1 MEKQEIKYYS
11 NMKMYNR
18 KMQRL
23 AIFAR
28 RIDDNLEVFILRCSK
43 KDNFN
48 RALARQAYNL
58 YIAMQSSPIVSK
70 KSAIVSLIGFN
81 PELIIVPLMQDG
93 PQYSFNMYCKNNFY
107 KRMPVIRNFVEET
120 LFDGMGNRVTTKSF
134 NKTLF
139 NQSPTLNKIFYR
151 KKL

>member
-93 PQYSFNMYCKNNFY
+93 PQYSFNMYCKNTFFHRKPIIKNY
-107 KRMPVIRNFVEET
+107 VEES
-120 LFDGMGNRVTTKSF
+120 LFDCVGNRITTKAF
-134 NKTLF
+134 NKTPI
-139 NQSPTLNKIFYR
+139 NTKIAF
-151 KKL
+151 